1 MMEELQK
8 VKISFYNN
16 LILKTDE
23 LIIWLIDFNLG
34 QDKTSQEVHFVVWSI
49 DQ

>member
-8 VKISFYNN
+8 VKIGFYKN
-16 LILKTDE
+16 LILKTEE

-34 QDKTSQEVHFVVWSI
+34 QDKTSHEVHFVVWSF